1 MELTQKELNG
11 IIQEAITK
19 SFSRLIKEY
28 QEERQRSLD
37 DLFFE
42 SEKMDKVREW
52 LARGGWELAE
62 MLKKKEETKEV
73 KYFVTPAD
81 GVKAKGEWAMMAGR
95 IGEIFGKPVK
105 QGAVKKEVID
115 PKAKKSKKYDPSAD
129 ENAEKTGTHWFIIT
143 RDDVDWEL
151 SKPEWKR
158 K

>member
-1 MELTQKELNG
+1 MKLTEKELNG
-11 IIQEAITK
+11 IIQEAISK
-19 SFSRLIKEY
+19 SFNRLIKEY
-28 QEERQRSLD
+28 KEERQRSLN

-42 SEKMDKVREW
+42 GEKMDKVREW
-52 LARGGWELAE
+52 LIRCGWELAE
-62 MLKKKEETKEV
+62 ILKKEEETKEV
-73 KYFVTPAD
+73 KYFASPAD
-81 GVKAKGEWAMMAGR
+81 GVKAKGEWAMVAGR

-151 SKPEWKR
+151 AKPEYMR

>member
-1 MELTQKELNG
+1 
-11 IIQEAITK
+11 
-19 SFSRLIKEY
+19 
-28 QEERQRSLD
+28 
-37 DLFFE
+37 
-42 SEKMDKVREW
+42 
-52 LARGGWELAE
+52 
-62 MLKKKEETKEV
+62 
-73 KYFVTPAD
+73 
-81 GVKAKGEWAMMAGR
+81 MMAGR